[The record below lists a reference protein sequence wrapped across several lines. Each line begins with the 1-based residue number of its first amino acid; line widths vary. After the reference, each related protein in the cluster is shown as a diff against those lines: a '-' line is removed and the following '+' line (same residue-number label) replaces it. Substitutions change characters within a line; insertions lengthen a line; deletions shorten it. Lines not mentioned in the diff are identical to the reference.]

1 MRVSKKPND
10 TVTFGLTARPE
21 SRYDTSMKMSAGQ
34 SGMSAL
40 IDLVAEKPI
49 GA

>member
-10 TVTFGLTARPE
+10 TVTFGRPE
-21 SRYDTSMKMSAGQ
+21 SRHDTSMKMNAGH